1 VVNAKE
7 NQSEVAFVDLIL
19 LLLLLRFLLRAPEK
33 LLDLPMLRN
42 QEDLVP
48 REEVPSKLLSLFV
61 PRMMLENTLSVVLL
75 SRVIRL
81 STNLLKSKD

>member
-1 VVNAKE
+1 MNAKE
-7 NQSEVAFVDLIL
+7 SQSEDAFADLIL
-19 LLLLLRFLLRAPEK
+19 LLLHLRFLLRAPEK

-81 STNLLKSKD
+81 SINPLKSKD

>member
-81 STNLLKSKD
+81 SINPLKSKD

>member
-1 VVNAKE
+1 VNAKE
-7 NQSEVAFVDLIL
+7 SQSEDAFADLIL
-19 LLLLLRFLLRAPEK
+19 LLLHLRFLLRAPEK